1 MKHIKWFIDLLVVYW
16 QNIEAGKPQKSHA
29 VLVTMFL
36 SEKSQLKKCLFVE
49 IKSGLSQSQNVAPF
63 LPVFVGCPVHRNKIV
78 ATFFSNVACRQY
90 LLEGLV
96 AISDNSFSVLERKK
110 YVSLKY
116 GSSITELIC
125 DINSSSISLPFYIES
140 RSRSITMLCDS

>member
-16 QNIEAGKPQKSHA
+16 QNIEAGKSQKSHA

-36 SEKSQLKKCLFVE
+36 SEKSQRK
-49 IKSGLSQSQNVAPF
+49 NVASWKLKVDCRSRKMSLLFCQF
-63 LPVFVGCPVHRNKIV
+63 LSFHRNKIV

-125 DINSSSISLPFYIES
+125 DINSSSISLPCYIES

>member
-1 MKHIKWFIDLLVVYW
+1 MVYW
-16 QNIEAGKPQKSHA
+16 
-29 VLVTMFL
+29 LVSCLLAKYWGWKITRE
-36 SEKSQLKKCLFVE
+36 SRCPCHDVSVRKITAKKCRFVE

-116 GSSITELIC
+116 GASITELSC
-125 DINSSSISLPFYIES
+125 DINSSFISLPFYIES
-140 RSRSITMLCDS
+140 RSRSITMLCDSWT